1 MHDPIAA
8 SRRAVARAVVV
19 QAVVVALLA
28 LAFLA
33 KGPAH
38 ALAALVGGLAMAA
51 GNALVA
57 RMALG
62 GVVPARTA
70 FAALLIGTAAKWL
83 VAILVFAVGIGVWRL
98 PPVPMLY
105 GLAAG
110 LLAYLLAL
118 NLGNR
123 SNRNRVDRER

>member
-19 QAVVVALLA
+19 QAVVVALVA

-38 ALAALVGGLAMAA
+38 ALAALVGGAAMVA

-62 GVVPARTA
+62 GVVQARTA
-70 FAALLIGTAAKWL
+70 FAALLLGTAAKWL
-83 VAILVFAVGIGVWRL
+83 VAILVFAVGLGIWRL

-123 SNRNRVDRER
+123 KPQQGRS